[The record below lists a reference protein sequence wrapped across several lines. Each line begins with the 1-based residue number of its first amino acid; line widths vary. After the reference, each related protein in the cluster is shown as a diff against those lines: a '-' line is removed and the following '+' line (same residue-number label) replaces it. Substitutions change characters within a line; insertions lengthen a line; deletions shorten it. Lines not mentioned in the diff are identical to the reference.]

1 MTSILGSMNRW
12 ILHWVK
18 DFFLKTRPYI
28 FRIPVELI
36 IEILKFLEWREVLL
50 VRQTCKYLAGVTT
63 SRAIWK
69 GLVDEYLVTSFMP
82 PKIERPLASHSSQE
96 LECLFLRWKSAD
108 LAFGSDKFITPQERT
123 FMGPKTYSVRLITG
137 GRWLLSIQQTGA
149 VQYYDLDAEM
159 SVAVELI
166 PAQSEEAVITSTIDY
181 DMDAPFLKFNIAFC
195 YKSEDALEMESH
207 KFRGNRCICK
217 IWNVKA
223 ILDDTRHVIGLIA
236 TQIAWF
242 PFGVEV
248 NSVPMFSLLGSN
260 LACITHLASLAPSYE
275 PCLLRII
282 NWQQAHENPL
292 RYTFRVVE
300 RLERQACVQLLPTGK
315 ILVTEYGNYKLYD
328 YLSIPEGN
336 YTPEQPISSY
346 QPIWNI
352 KGPSCDWPFNC
363 FFTGSRAYVIIGEY
377 ALVSMLA
384 FDYVSPSGTP
394 PSMNIVY
401 RDKTVLLQE
410 KGTYVGA
417 KRTIA
422 LVRLHTLRILDYSSF
437 TTSKEPVVLRQ
448 EGVTNINIISYLI
461 ADDNI
466 GRCVCIFN
474 GYDNGKYKHQTE
486 FHVVDFGRLPK
497 QVAQSCQAI
506 LADCL

>member
-1 MTSILGSMNRW
+1 
-12 ILHWVK
+12 
-18 DFFLKTRPYI
+18 
-28 FRIPVELI
+28 
-36 IEILKFLEWREVLL
+36 
-50 VRQTCKYLAGVTT
+50 
-63 SRAIWK
+63 
-69 GLVDEYLVTSFMP
+69 MP
-82 PKIERPLASHSSQE
+82 PKTERPLASHSSQE

-123 FMGPKTYSVRLITG
+123 FMGPKTHSVCLITG

-195 YKSEDALEMESH
+195 YQSRDALEMESH
-207 KFRGNRCICK
+207 KFQGNRCICK
-217 IWNVKA
+217 IWNVEA

-248 NSVPMFSLLGSN
+248 NGVPMFSLLGSN
-260 LACITHLASLAPSYE
+260 LACITYLVSLSRSYE

-292 RYTFRVVE
+292 HYPFRVVD
-300 RLERQACVQLLPTGK
+300 RLEYQACVQLLPTGK

-336 YTPEQPISSY
+336 YTPELPICSY

-352 KGPSCDWPFNC
+352 KGPSCDWPFSC
-363 FFTGSRAYVIIGEY
+363 FFTGSRAYIIIGQY

-384 FDYVSPSGTP
+384 FDYVSPPGAP
-394 PSMNIVY
+394 PSMNIIY
-401 RDKTVLLQE
+401 RNEWANMHQ
-410 KGTYVGA
+410 GATYVGA

-422 LVRLHTLRILDYSSF
+422 LVRLHTLRILEYSSF

-448 EGVTNINIISYLI
+448 DRLTNIEVISYLI

-466 GRCVCIFN
+466 GRCVSIFT
-474 GYDNGKYKHQTE
+474 GYDDRYKHQTE
-486 FHVVDFGRLPK
+486 FHVVDFGRLPN
-497 QVAQSCQAI
+497 QLAQSCQAI
-506 LADCL
+506 LAD